1 MIKVSEN
8 PRTVRTLYKKKDA
21 SGVKHDTQ
29 NEQSRAE
36 LSDTVRAKT
45 SWEEFWFSKTSWN
58 MHKLYV
64 SGQKKYTV
72 LWKNL
77 TDTV

>member
-45 SWEEFWFSKTSWN
+45 S
-58 MHKLYV
+58 
-64 SGQKKYTV
+64 
-72 LWKNL
+72 
-77 TDTV
+77 